1 MRPEL
6 EPILSSARQLSP
18 EELPRLLGD
27 LEEIRTTALA
37 RLTAPALQPQSPD
50 AMLDVE
56 EAAVRLGTSR
66 SYLYRH
72 HKRFPFTRRMGRSLR
87 FSANGIEQY
96 IRRRA

>member
-56 EAAVRLGTSR
+56 EAFAPVLGEWNRTVHPPPRLISCHAHVQNKT
-66 SYLYRH
+66 
-72 HKRFPFTRRMGRSLR
+72 
-87 FSANGIEQY
+87 
-96 IRRRA
+96 